1 MYVKFNYKNKSKL
14 YLAPLLNPK
23 RMKNIFKILSF
34 VILATIFTACPSD
47 VNGNAITPPEDVAI
61 QYPIDL
67 ARIEDFLET
76 HFLNVDADFN
86 TTFTEIS
93 TDNPGMPVMNHPDLS
108 FINITKDEVVYKVY
122 YLNLQQGD
130 VSQLNPSRVDSVLV
144 TYKGTRFEKTSTTVN
159 EVTTES
165 TTQTDFDSSIIP
177 VWFTLD
183 GVIQGWSEIIPLFNP
198 GQLSVNAQTGDLV
211 PTNYG
216 AGVMFLPSALAY
228 YNISTAG
235 IPSYSPLIF
244 NFKLI
249 KQRSRD
255 NDRDK
260 ILSRDEISINV
271 DGTYLDTDGDGI
283 PDYADVDDDG
293 DGVLTKKEIEISAG
307 VYYNFNLI
315 PTCGAGGNG
324 KKKHLD
330 PFCQ

>member
-1 MYVKFNYKNKSKL
+1 MYVKYNYKNKSKL
-14 YLAPLLNPK
+14 YLAPLLNQK

-34 VILATIFTACPSD
+34 VILATVFAGCPSD
-47 VNGNAITPPEDVAI
+47 DTSTAITPPEDVAV

-76 HFLNVDADFN
+76 HSVEVDADFN

-93 TDNPGMPVMNHPDLS
+93 TDNPGTPVMNHPDLT
-108 FINITKDEVVYKVY
+108 FINVTKDEVDYKIY
-122 YLNLQQGD
+122 YLKLQQGD
-130 VSQLNPSRVDSVLV
+130 VAQLAPSRVDSVLV
-144 TYKGTRFEKTSTTVN
+144 TYKGTRFEKTSTTVDN
-159 EVTTES
+159 VTTET
-165 TTQTDFDSSIIP
+165 TTQTDFDSSNVP

-183 GVIQGWSEIIPLFNP
+183 GVIQGWSEIISLFNP
-198 GQLSVNAQTGDLV
+198 GQLSVNSQTGDLE
-211 PTNYG
+211 PSNYG
-216 AGVMFLPSALAY
+216 AGVMFLPSAFGY
-228 YNISTAG
+228 YNVSTAG

-260 ILSRDEISINV
+260 ILSRDEITINA

-293 DGVLTKKEIEISAG
+293 DGVLTKTEIQISTG
-307 VYYNFNLI
+307 VYYDFNSI
-315 PTCGAGGNG
+315 PTCGTGGNG

-330 PFCQ
+330 SFCQ